1 MHSSKKELWLSIAKY
16 NFENLVVPGFWE
28 NVVAQFQG
36 ENPFTHA
43 FANKLTR
50 KLDWDHKFALKAIW
64 EYKKFV
70 YLGVISDFNV
80 TPSKIIDQVW
90 HEHLLF
96 TSGYRKFCEEVIE
109 HQFDHHPELV
119 PINSQTEAYQTQYV
133 LTLDLYKKEFSI
145 DPPIEIW
152 YNTKF
157 SGDIEELRQKTVKKK
172 RPANTNL
179 FFISDPLISEFPN
192 ATAEDIEFGGGDF
205 GGGGAGT
212 TWHSSQ
218 GETVSESSDGD
229 TSCSSGGDSSCGG
242 GCGD

>member
-1 MHSSKKELWLSIAKY
+1 MHSSKRELWLSIARY
-16 NFENLVVPGFWE
+16 HFENLVVPGFWE
-28 NVVAQFQG
+28 SVVAQFKR

-50 KLDWDHKFALKAIW
+50 KLDWDHQFALKSIW

-119 PINSQTEAYQTQYV
+119 PISSQTEAYQTQYV
-133 LTLDLYKKEFSI
+133 LTLELYKKEFGI
-145 DPPIEIW
+145 DPPIDIW

-157 SGDIEELRQKTVKKK
+157 SGDIEDLQKKTAKKK
-172 RPANTNL
+172 RPAEVNI
-179 FFISDPLISEFPN
+179 FFGPGPLIYEFPD
-192 ATAEDIEFGGGDF
+192 ATPEDIEFGGGDF
-205 GGGGAGT
+205 GGGGAGSS
-212 TWHSSQ
+212 WDSSQ
-218 GETVSESSDGD
+218 EETVGESSDGD